1 MAEKKSNKR
10 GNPDNLKPVQS
21 KEEASERGR
30 KGGIASGKARREKKM
45 LKECFEALLDK
56 QYKTRDGKR
65 ATGAETLALTV
76 FQKAQ
81 RGDLKAFELVRD
93 TAGQKPIDK
102 VMLAEVNE
110 ETINEVESMIF
121 GGDDANSETG
131 C

>member
-1 MAEKKSNKR
+1 MANK
-10 GNPDNLKPVQS
+10 GQENLKPQNTRT
-21 KEEASERGR
+21 KEEQREIAS
-30 KGGIASGKARREKKM
+30 KGGKASVKARREKKL
-45 LKECFEALLDK
+45 LKECFDILLDK
-56 QYKTRDGKR
+56 EFTDKKGKK

-121 GGDDANSETG
+121 GGDDANSATG

>member
-1 MAEKKSNKR
+1 MANK
-10 GNPDNLKPVQS
+10 GQENLKPQNTRT
-21 KEEASERGR
+21 KEEQRKIAS
-30 KGGIASGKARREKKM
+30 KGGKASVKARREKKL
-45 LKECFEALLDK
+45 LKECFDILLDK
-56 QYKTRDGKR
+56 EFTDKKGKK

>member
-1 MAEKKSNKR
+1 MANEQ
-10 GNPDNLKPVQS
+10 NLKPVRNKS
-21 KEEASERGR
+21 EARERGI
-30 KGGIASGKARREKKM
+30 KGGKASGEARRKKKL
-45 LKECFEALLDK
+45 LKECLDALLEKEYVDK
-56 QYKTRDGKR
+56 KGKK

-102 VMLAEVNE
+102 VMLAEVNQ
-110 ETINEVESMIF
+110 ETIDEVESMIF
-121 GGDDANSETG
+121 GGDDANSTAG